1 MSHPISQSLQHRAA
15 LPDDATRHAT
25 LVRLAKSEAIRLH
38 HEAVSEAA
46 SQVFAV
52 FCRVGQ
58 HVWSS
63 AQSTGAG
70 VATCV
75 HRLQSLLARHPS
87 SRQSA

>member
-38 HEAVSEAA
+38 HEAVSNAA

-58 HVWSS
+58 HVWSC
-63 AQSTGAG
+63 A
-70 VATCV
+70 